1 MVVACARLEII
12 KEQITRL
19 ALPRIDGG
27 EVRQWR
33 QI

>member
-1 MVVACARLEII
+1 MVVACARLENNQGTIM
-12 KEQITRL
+12 RL